1 MGNFIAINLHPPAPL
16 LVVSLT
22 AAPLSL
28 LFFSVSFG
36 FIKLQTILAL
46 DKYNLYGVGNKALQF
61 WAFVT
66 RNPLLPRCNKLLLLV
81 PVAARSKA

>member
-1 MGNFIAINLHPPAPL
+1 MGNFVAINLHPPAPL
-16 LVVSLT
+16 HRVSLT

-28 LFFSVSFG
+28 LSLSVSFG

-46 DKYNLYGVGNKALQF
+46 DKYNFYGVGNKALQF

-66 RNPLLPRCNKLLLLV
+66 RNPLSPRYNKLLLLV
-81 PVAARSKA
+81 PVSARSKA